1 MMENLPKMEEQPA
14 ELLFPRE
21 GYWLVDILNLNENF
35 INICWWKFKR
45 GKMMEIY
52 PKWRRRQNWWFTK
65 CFREEDVVWCK
76 CKFKFKID

>member
-45 GKMMEIY
+45 GKMMENL
-52 PKWRRRQNWWFTK
+52 PKM
-65 CFREEDVVWCK
+65 EEQAAELVVHEMLPRGRCWLV
-76 CKFKFKID
+76 